1 VLKQSST
8 SIYDGAESR
17 FSIPDLDL
25 PGRVAEPDSE
35 ALTELPRRLALE
47 GGILMDGQPPRRSPR
62 RASILIMDDHAI
74 ARSGLRRLLASAKD
88 LAVIGEAVDGR
99 EALELGC
106 RLRPDVVLM
115 DVRMPDLDGIAATR
129 MLKQDLPT
137 TSVIMVIMYQNAD
150 YLYQAIK
157 LDAEQSRSRS

>member
-1 VLKQSST
+1 
-8 SIYDGAESR
+8 
-17 FSIPDLDL
+17 
-25 PGRVAEPDSE
+25 
-35 ALTELPRRLALE
+35 
-47 GGILMDGQPPRRSPR
+47 MDGQPPRRSPR

-106 RLRPDVVLM
+106 RLCPNMVLM